1 LKDEGGKRKD
11 EAAPQAITL
20 SFCHQSMSIEVT
32 FEEDGGSG
40 LVAAGASLWE
50 AAKRLGVGLRADCKG
65 LGECEGCA
73 LQIIQGADS
82 LSPATEAE
90 LKVLGAER
98 LLAGQRLAC
107 QTVLTKTAAVIAR
120 VVPQAESDG
129 QKQQSDKAL
138 PLKQQIGAFI
148 ETEANRISEAVNMLR
163 GKSNE
168 LVEKFLNLQPKEP
181 DSTSQS
187 GKGDA
192 SEGTGKGQ

>member
-1 LKDEGGKRKD
+1 MWD
-11 EAAPQAITL
+11 AAR
-20 SFCHQSMSIEVT
+20 
-32 FEEDGGSG
+32 
-40 LVAAGASLWE
+40 
-50 AAKRLGVGLRADCKG
+50 RLGVAVRADCKG

-107 QTVLTKTAAVIAR
+107 QTILIKSAAVIAR
-120 VVPQAESDG
+120 VVPPADGDG
-129 QKQQSDKAL
+129 QQQSSGKGL

-148 ETEANRISEAVNMLR
+148 ETEANAISEAVNMIR

-181 DSTSQS
+181 DSTSQG
-187 GKGDA
+187 GKGTP
-192 SEGTGKGQ
+192 SGGTARGK

>member
-1 LKDEGGKRKD
+1 MKD

-40 LVAAGASLWE
+40 LVAVGASLWE

-82 LSPATEAE
+82 LSPAAEAE

-107 QTVLTKTAAVIAR
+107 QAILIKTVAVVAR
-120 VVPQAESDG
+120 VVPPADNDG
-129 QKQQSDKAL
+129 QKQQSEKAL

-148 ETEANRISEAVNMLR
+148 ETEANAISQAVNMIR

-187 GKGDA
+187 GNGGPSEETDKGR
-192 SEGTGKGQ
+192 

>member
-1 LKDEGGKRKD
+1 
-11 EAAPQAITL
+11 
-20 SFCHQSMSIEVT
+20 MSIEVT

-107 QTVLTKTAAVIAR
+107 QTILHKTPAVIAR
-120 VVPQAESDG
+120 VVPPADGDG
-129 QKQQSDKAL
+129 QQQQSGKAL

-148 ETEANRISEAVNMLR
+148 ETEANAISQAVNMIR
-163 GKSNE
+163 GRSTE
-168 LVEKFLNLQPKEP
+168 LVEKFLNLPPKEP

-187 GKGDA
+187 GKADA
-192 SEGTGKGQ
+192 SQGTDKGQ